1 MTNPSIS
8 FGDDGLR
15 YREVGAVG
23 VLMLNRPS
31 RRNALNAGLRF
42 ALREQLQALSA
53 RPPAVLVLTG
63 SGEHFCAGGDIDDM
77 RAADFSPETSRR
89 RLIEE
94 YHPIVRGL
102 AELPCPVVAAID
114 GCCYGAGFSLALACD
129 YLLCSDRARFCLSF
143 LRLGVVPDCGVL
155 YTLPRLVGS
164 HRAKALML
172 TTREM
177 NAAEALALG
186 ICAETTSAEKLHG
199 RAMEFASQLAH
210 ASPIALRGIKQGV
223 QAAATQSLGDLLTF
237 EAAAQAECRATT
249 YHQDALRA
257 FLEKQPLAYAG
268 TYHED

>member
-8 FGDDGLR
+8 LGSDSLH
-15 YREVGAVG
+15 YREVGPVG

-31 RRNALNAGLRF
+31 RRNALDSPLRL
-42 ALREQLQALSA
+42 ALREQFLALA
-53 RPPAVLVLTG
+53 ERPPAVLVLTG

-77 RAADFSPETSRR
+77 RAADFSAETSRR

-114 GCCYGAGFSLALACD
+114 GCCYGAGFGLALACD

-143 LRLGVVPDCGVL
+143 LRLGVIPDCGAL

-164 HRAKALML
+164 LRAKALML
-172 TTREM
+172 TTRELD
-177 NAAEALALG
+177 AAEALALG
-186 ICAETTSAEKLHG
+186 ICAETTKPETLQG

-210 ASPIALRGIKQGV
+210 ASPIALRGIKMGV
-223 QAAATQSLGDLLTF
+223 QTAATQSLDDLLSF
-237 EAAAQAECRATT
+237 EAAAQAECRATK
-249 YHQDALRA
+249 YHQEALRD
-257 FLEKQPLAYAG
+257 FLEKRPMAYAG
-268 TYHED
+268 THHED